1 MKNPERKIVLI
12 GAGKMATSLAYA
24 LHDAGLPIHMI
35 VSRTKTSA
43 KALAQKFPGTPFS
56 NSVSDIPSDCTHIF
70 IAVPDNVI
78 ESVVRDLDKLDV
90 DYRSKYIIHLSG
102 ALNSDVLI
110 SLKRKKT
117 LTGSLH
123 IMQSFPTRDAVSLN
137 GCAAAIETNS
147 VRLRKELTHIAE
159 RLNLKPCTISP
170 ENKVLYH
177 ALGVYAS
184 NFLIG
189 NLDAMQQIFKSLNI
203 SGITVMEL
211 ITPIIQATLNNASG
225 KGIDNA
231 LSGPLERLDDKT
243 ILLHLEKLRA
253 LHLDTDYIART
264 LQLIPVAKR
273 KNPTRKKSYDSLRK
287 TLHGYKGN
295 NSSGKT

>member
-1 MKNPERKIVLI
+1 MKNRERKIACI
-12 GAGKMATSLAYA
+12 GAGKMATSLVCA
-24 LHDAGLPIHMI
+24 LHNAGMPIHFI

-43 KALAQKFPGTPFS
+43 KALAQKIPGTPYS

-70 IAVPDNVI
+70 IAVPDNAI
-78 ESVVRDLDKLDV
+78 ESVVRDLVKLDL

-102 ALNSDVLI
+102 ALSSDVLI
-110 SLKRKKT
+110 PLKRKKA

-137 GCAAAIETNS
+137 GCGAAIETDS
-147 VRLRKELTHIAE
+147 VRLKKELTYIAE
-159 RLNLKPCTISP
+159 RLNLKPFTISS
-170 ENKVLYH
+170 ENKILYH

-189 NLDAMQQIFKSLNI
+189 NLDAMQQIFNSLNI
-203 SGITVMEL
+203 SGITIMDL
-211 ITPIIQATLNNASG
+211 IIPIIQATLNNASA

-243 ILLHLEKLRA
+243 ILSHVEKLRA

-273 KNPTRKKSYDSLRK
+273 KNPSKIKRYDSLQKR
-287 TLHGYKGN
+287 LDEL
-295 NSSGKT
+295 